1 MNDWLDGFIRHLQ
14 VEKNASYHT
23 VRNYAEDIVQ
33 FLFFLD
39 TEARIPLQRINY
51 LTLRTFLAL
60 LKEKKYERRTVAR
73 KLSAIR
79 SFLRYLNRE
88 GLLQDKT
95 WSTVSTPRVGKKLPT
110 FLYVEEI
117 LRLLAAPDVQTIAGK
132 RDAAILEVLYASGVR
147 VSELVALNVET
158 VDLAEG
164 QFIVYGKGARE
175 RIVPL
180 GAFACRAVQIY
191 LQEARPEL
199 LRKNHRG
206 ENEKALWLNKYGTR
220 LTDRGIRRIV
230 EKYVRQVS
238 TSKGISPHS
247 IRHSFATHM
256 LNAGADLR
264 AVQELLG
271 HLNVSTTQIYTHITR
286 EQLKEVYQEAH
297 PRA

>member
-14 VEKNASYHT
+14 TEKNASQHT

-33 FLFFLD
+33 FLLFLEND
-39 TEARIPLQRINY
+39 NQALPQEINY
-51 LTLRTFLAL
+51 LSVRRFLAL
-60 LKEKKYERRTVAR
+60 LKEKDYERRTIAR
-73 KLSAIR
+73 KLSAVR

-88 GLLQDKT
+88 GLLQDKS
-95 WSTVSTPRVGKKLPT
+95 WSTVATPRVGKKLPN
-110 FLYVEEI
+110 FLYVEEMM
-117 LRLLAAPDVQTIAGK
+117 RLLAAPDVRTVAGK

-158 VDLAEG
+158 IDLNEG
-164 QFIVYGKGARE
+164 YFIVFGKGARE

-180 GAFACRAVQIY
+180 GSYARRAVQIY
-191 LQEARPEL
+191 LQEARPQL
-199 LRKNHRG
+199 LRKNPKG

-220 LTDRGIRRIV
+220 LTDRGVRRIV
-230 EKYVRQVS
+230 EKYIRQVS
-238 TSKGISPHS
+238 TSKGITPHS

-271 HLNVSTTQIYTHITR
+271 HKNVSTTQIYTHITR